1 MEPLVILNQTT
12 NSHAAV
18 LQELMA
24 RIAKIVNFY
33 SKLLTLT
40 YYYKNKLF
48 KNIVNLCPLKC
59 LNGGTCYVNNSNSPA
74 CQCQRGYLGLSC
86 EQDICLQ
93 ALLTG
98 TCTDRYQRYY
108 YNALFKSCQP
118 FLYTGCGGT
127 ILINLKKEFS

>member
-1 MEPLVILNQTT
+1 M
-12 NSHAAV
+12 S
-18 LQELMA
+18 
-24 RIAKIVNFY
+24 KI
-33 SKLLTLT
+33 
-40 YYYKNKLF
+40 F
-48 KNIVNLCPLKC
+48 KIVNLCPLKC
-59 LNGGTCYVNNSNSPA
+59 LNGGTCYVNKSNSPA

-127 ILINLKKEFS
+127 IIIYLKTIIFKSYLFIKGNQNNFGDPVACNNACEGH